1 MISHTP
7 RRRALALSIALLL
20 PLSGAPCAA
29 GSQPAADDEPIPAT
43 PLDEPIPAA
52 PLDDAPIPA
61 TPLDAGAAAA
71 VTAPA
76 GADTEVLEGVHVR
89 GRYETGGEELYLDE
103 RRVSPVVIEALG
115 AEAISRTGDSD
126 AATTL
131 KRVTGLSLVDG
142 KYVYVRGLGERYSS
156 VLLNGAQIP
165 SPDYTRRVVP
175 LDLFPT
181 ELLEGILVQKTWSP
195 DLPAQFG
202 GGTVLLRT
210 RPVPREFFF
219 RAKGTLGYVDG
230 TTGKAGQ
237 RYAGGARDWLGVDDG
252 AREMPDSLAGAIA
265 DGFLRPQ
272 SPTNPDGATPEQ
284 LQAWGRDLA
293 ALGHRID
300 GKKIGPETGFS
311 LATGNGFQFGD
322 EVRLGFVGSLHY
334 DQSWDLRDEQRHEY
348 AASDSG
354 LSPTG
359 SQRIS
364 DTRRAID
371 TSAFVGLGLEI
382 GNSHRIGLTSML
394 LRQSEDRTHVGDG
407 VFDSQESRLYELKWV
422 ENELAANQLSGYHR
436 FAALHDLEIDW
447 QYTDANASREEP
459 NTRNYRYDHFGDRE
473 EFSLRSGANSQGFGS
488 LEDNQHDFA
497 LKALLPFYFDS
508 ASLALSAGAA
518 RTTRD
523 RESSIRSFIFQLS
536 ADSPL
541 LDDPDFLLNPIDV
554 ILAPGNISPDGFVL
568 RETTRATDNYF
579 ADQTL
584 DAAFVNADLDFGGR
598 YRLSVGARHE
608 RNDQQVT
615 TFSISNPDS
624 APIVA
629 SDRSSEWLPAVAF
642 TFAYSDNA
650 QLRAGFSRSLSRPD
664 FRELSS
670 APYTDPE
677 LDITTIGNPD
687 LETTRIRN
695 IDLRWEY
702 YFSDTDHLSIAAF
715 DKDFQD
721 PIEKLRLPGSSPLL
735 GVANADSAHNYGFE
749 FDINRNLGFLDER
762 WPGIEWN
769 RWNVGFN
776 YARVESSV
784 ELDPIDAAYQT
795 NLSRPMQGQSPYVAN
810 LRIGYADPEHGR
822 DATLLFNRFG
832 RRISEVGVQRQPD
845 IHEEARNTLDFQYR
859 QDFAGD
865 WRWTLRLR
873 NLLDPEVRYTQGG
886 LPTRS
891 YRHGREILFSLEWRG

>member
-1 MISHTP
+1 MISRPP

-20 PLSGAPCAA
+20 PLSVAA
-29 GSQPAADDEPIPAT
+29 GAAELAADA
-43 PLDEPIPAA
+43 DEPIPAA
-52 PLDDAPIPA
+52 PLDAA
-61 TPLDAGAAAA
+61 TAAAYA
-71 VTAPA
+71 IAA
-76 GADTEVLEGVHVR
+76 DDTEVLEGVHVE
-89 GRYETGGEELYLDE
+89 GRNEAGGEALYLDE

-115 AEAISRTGDSD
+115 AEQIARTGDSD

-181 ELLEGILVQKTWSP
+181 ELLDGILVQKTWSP
-195 DLPAQFG
+195 DLPGQFG
-202 GGTVLLRT
+202 GGTVLLRS
-210 RPVPREFFF
+210 REVPREFFF

-230 TTGKAGQ
+230 TTGETGQ
-237 RYAGGARDWLGVDDG
+237 RYRGGARDWLGYDDG
-252 AREMPDSLAGAIA
+252 AREMPDSLTEATAG
-265 DGFLRPQ
+265 GFLRPQ

-284 LQAWGRDLA
+284 LQTWGRDLA
-293 ALGHRID
+293 ALGYGVN
-300 GKKIGPETGFS
+300 GKDIGPDTGFS
-311 LATGNGFQFGD
+311 LATGNGFQLTD
-322 EVRLGFVGSLHY
+322 AVRLGFVGSLRY
-334 DQSWDLRDEQRHEY
+334 DQSWDLRDEQRNEY

-371 TSAFVGLGLEI
+371 NSAFLGLGLEI
-382 GNSHRIGLTSML
+382 GNAHRIGLTSML
-394 LRQSEDRTHVGDG
+394 LRQSEDRTRIGDG
-407 VFDSQESRLYELKWV
+407 VFDSQESRLYQLKWA
-422 ENELAANQLSGYHR
+422 ENELVANQLTGYHR
-436 FAALHDLEIDW
+436 FPALHDLEIDW
-447 QYTDANASREEP
+447 HYTDAKASRDEP
-459 NTRNYRYDHFGDRE
+459 DTRNYRYDHFGERE
-473 EFSLRSGANSQGFGS
+473 EFSLRSGANSQSFGT

-497 LKALLPFYFDS
+497 IKAMMPFDFDA
-508 ASLALSAGAA
+508 ASLAVSAGAA

-579 ADQTL
+579 ADQHL
-584 DAAFVNADLDFGGR
+584 DAAFVNADIDFGGK
-598 YRLSVGARHE
+598 YRLSVGARNE

-615 TFSISNPDS
+615 TFSISNPDA

-629 SDRSSEWLPAVAF
+629 SDQSSEWLPALAF
-642 TFAYSDNA
+642 TWAYSDNA
-650 QLRAGFSRSLSRPD
+650 QLRAGFSRTLSRPD

-687 LETTRIRN
+687 LATTRIRN

-715 DKDFQD
+715 DKDFSD

-735 GVANADSAHNYGFE
+735 GLANADSAHNYGVE
-749 FDINRNLGFLDER
+749 FDINKNLGFLGER
-762 WPGIEWN
+762 WLPGFDWSH
-769 RWNVGFN
+769 WHVGLN
-776 YARVESSV
+776 YARIESSV
-784 ELDPIDAAYQT
+784 ELDPVDAAYQT

-810 LRIGYADPEHGR
+810 LQIGYTDPEHGR

-845 IHEEARNTLDFQYR
+845 IYEEARNSLDFQYR
-859 QDFAGD
+859 QDFADD

-873 NLLDPEVRYTQGG
+873 NLLDPEVSYTQGG

-891 YRHGREILFSLEWRG
+891 YKQGREVMFSLEWRG